1 MKIEYLTTAEE
12 FGELIRYKRRQQG
25 LSQQEVADLA
35 GVSVR
40 FLGDLERGKPSCE
53 LDKSLGVAETL
64 GLRLKP
70 EGHD

>member
-1 MKIEYLTTAEE
+1 MNPDRLSTAEK
-12 FGELIRYKRRQQG
+12 FGELIRSERHRQG

-53 LDKSLGVAETL
+53 LNKSLGVAETL
-64 GLRLKP
+64 GLRLVV
-70 EGHD
+70 EERD